1 MIRAVKALSTTRR
14 RLSGVALRASLV
26 ALSLAPAVARA
37 QTPPFARNLDLQTF
51 RPVPGPANFLTV
63 AGSRVS
69 GHGTPSFGAW
79 MHYAH
84 APFTIYDATCPN
96 ATDDAGCTAGAV
108 RSQPVASMATLH
120 LQGAISLGQRVLIS
134 VDLPLVYAAGDAVD
148 PQTARPVVRGGQ
160 PQTASGA
167 GLGDPRVE
175 ARVRVAGQGMSGFG
189 AAVAV
194 HGNIPTGRFTGLDG
208 RFAADDALSLGG
220 RGIVDYR
227 RGRFAGAVNLG
238 GVWRTDTST
247 VLSTRLGSRMTWGVA
262 ASFDISP
269 RLAAIAETWGAS
281 AFDNAQGTAMEA
293 NLAARYRLHDLSVT
307 LGGGVG
313 VLGGAGVPSARVLA
327 GVAYAPVRSDQDADG
342 VNDADDRCPNEPEDV
357 DGYED
362 DDGCPERDNDGDGIA
377 DERDRCPDAPE
388 DFDNFQD
395 RDGCPDPD
403 NDGDGVPDGYDSCPN
418 DPEDRDGDRDEDGCP
433 DNDRDRDGVLDDAD
447 RCPDDQEDT
456 DGFED
461 TDGCPDPDN
470 DRDGVPDHEDQCS
483 EAPQGPRPDPARTGC
498 PLAEAAPEADRD
510 NDGVPD
516 ARDRCPDEAE
526 TVNGVDDED
535 GCPEAAAQSLV
546 EITGGQIRIL
556 QQVNFA
562 NNSDRIVG
570 RPSFDVLNAVTSVL
584 RGHPDIVRVE
594 VQGHTDNRG
603 QAARNRSLSQRRA
616 ARVVAYLVEHGIDA
630 GRLTARG
637 FGPDQPIESNASPE
651 GRARNRRVEFHIVE
665 GPGASR

>member
-227 RGRFAGAVNLG
+227 RGRFAGAVNVG

-327 GVAYAPVRSDQDADG
+327 GVAYAPVRSDQDGDG
-342 VNDADDRCPNEPEDV
+342 VNDADDRCPNEPEDL

-433 DNDRDRDGVLDDAD
+433 DNDRDATACSTTPTAAPTIRKTPTASRTPTAAPTPTTTATACPTTRISAARCRRACGPTPRVRAAPSPRPRRRPTATTTACPTRATAAPTRRRPSTGLTMKTDAPRPRRGASWRSPAD
-447 RCPDDQEDT
+447 RF
-456 DGFED
+456 GF
-461 TDGCPDPDN
+461 
-470 DRDGVPDHEDQCS
+470 S
-483 EAPQGPRPDPARTGC
+483 
-498 PLAEAAPEADRD
+498 
-510 NDGVPD
+510 
-516 ARDRCPDEAE
+516 
-526 TVNGVDDED
+526 
-535 GCPEAAAQSLV
+535 
-546 EITGGQIRIL
+546 
-556 QQVNFA
+556 
-562 NNSDRIVG
+562 
-570 RPSFDVLNAVTSVL
+570 
-584 RGHPDIVRVE
+584 
-594 VQGHTDNRG
+594 NR
-603 QAARNRSLSQRRA
+603 
-616 ARVVAYLVEHGIDA
+616 
-630 GRLTARG
+630 
-637 FGPDQPIESNASPE
+637 
-651 GRARNRRVEFHIVE
+651 
-665 GPGASR
+665 